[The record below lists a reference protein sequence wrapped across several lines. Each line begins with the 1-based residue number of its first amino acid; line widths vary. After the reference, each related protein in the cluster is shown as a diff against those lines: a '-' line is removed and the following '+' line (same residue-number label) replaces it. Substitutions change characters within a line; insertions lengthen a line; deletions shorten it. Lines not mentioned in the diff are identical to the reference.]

1 MAYLFKEKHRLGLG
15 GVAIGTGFEVLS
27 DTQSQMIL
35 QKAWDLGIRYY
46 DTSPWYG
53 LTKSEARFGEFLK
66 EKDRSEYLL
75 SSKIGR
81 LFEPVIPEAV
91 PPTMWK
97 SPFSFDFEHDYTA
110 DGTKRSIDDTLQR
123 MGVDHLDL
131 VFVHD
136 LSEDQVGDRYPYFF
150 KQAQQGAFKV
160 LSDYRDQGII
170 KGWGLGVNKI
180 EPILDCLEV
189 ADPDVCLS
197 ATQYS
202 ILEHEDA
209 VDRLLPVVKDR
220 GVKLVS
226 GAGYNSGFIA
236 GRNRYNYKSTIPKG
250 MVEKRNRIA
259 QIGINYGVDI
269 IAIAMQFFLASDS
282 FVSIVPGASTV
293 DQVISNVNALHVN
306 IPNELWQELKHEG
319 LIYKNVQVPT
329 ES

>member
-1 MAYLFKEKHRLGLG
+1 MKNLFNEKHRLGLG

-27 DTQSQMIL
+27 DKQSHDIL

-66 EKDRSEYLL
+66 DQDRSAYIL

-81 LFEPVIPEAV
+81 LFDPVIPEAV

-97 SPFSFDFEHDYTA
+97 APFPFDFEHDYTA
-110 DGTKRSIDDTLQR
+110 DGTKRSIDDSLQR
-123 MGVDHLDL
+123 MGVDHLDI

-136 LSEDQVGDRYPYFF
+136 LSEDQVGDRYAYYL
-150 KQAQQGAFKV
+150 KQAEDGAFKV

-189 ADPDVCLS
+189 ADPDICLS

-209 VDRLLPVVKDR
+209 VDRLIPAVQKR

-236 GRNRYNYKSTIPKG
+236 GRNRYNYKSFIPKG
-250 MVEKRNRIA
+250 MVEKRERIA
-259 QIGINYGVDI
+259 QIGASYGVGI
-269 IAIAMQFFLASDS
+269 IAIALQFVLANEA
-282 FVSIVPGASTV
+282 FVSIIPGASTT
-293 DQVISNVNALHVN
+293 DQVVSNVEALNTV
-306 IPNELWQELKHEG
+306 IPRQLWEELKNEG
-319 LIYKNVQVPT
+319 LIYSNAPVPQL
-329 ES
+329 